1 MIATTDPERKNVY
14 VFADLPT
21 GTVRRLLRTV
31 PGLREWGTAAEQTV
45 QHAPEVRS
53 MPAAFPDTRPAAP
66 AHTTPSTTASTETH
80 EEERVFMPDHAP
92 AKGGGSSDTA
102 ETVMK
107 WVAVIVLVVLGFL
120 LIGAVIDGLR
130 DRVGGGRLGMTAAE
144 NSRIEKL
151 ERELE
156 AERRLRRTTP
166 PAAAPTHSAN
176 GATNRL
182 PTPQEVYERQRQS
195 GNVTRTRVPCAEGF
209 FTLPNGN
216 CGRWVQN

>member
-1 MIATTDPERKNVY
+1 MIAMTDPERKNVY

-80 EEERVFMPDHAP
+80 EEERVFMTEKTA
-92 AKGGGSSDTA
+92 ATGGSA
-102 ETVMK
+102 AN
-107 WVAVIVLVVLGFL
+107 WA
-120 LIGAVIDGLR
+120 
-130 DRVGGGRLGMTAAE
+130 MTAFVAMLALLLGIIVFILLGNWLSGLTGGKPLVTFE
-144 NSRIEKL
+144 NRQIEYRII
-151 ERELE
+151 RPDVSTVI
-156 AERRLRRTTP
+156 TTHP
-166 PAAAPTHSAN
+166 PAATGN
-176 GATNRL
+176 TNRL
-182 PTPQEVYERQRQS
+182 PTPQEVYERQLQS